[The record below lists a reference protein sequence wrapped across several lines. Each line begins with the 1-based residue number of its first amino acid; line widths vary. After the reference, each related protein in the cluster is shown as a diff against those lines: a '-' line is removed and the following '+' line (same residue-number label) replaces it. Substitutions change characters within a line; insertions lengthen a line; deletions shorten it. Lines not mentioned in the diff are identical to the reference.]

1 MKYRFY
7 MRLNI
12 PDGNSVK
19 VGNIH
24 EIQWDTRDLIKA
36 SSGWMIVNQ
45 EKAADASDLIPK
57 LHKGILELKN
67 SSEAYFK
74 YELNHGFGTIKNTL
88 AFYEDLLQDCKQYP
102 FAELCGTVAS

>member
-7 MRLNI
+7 MRLNTS
-12 PDGNSVK
+12 DGNWVK

-36 SSGWMIVNQ
+36 SSGWIIVNK
-45 EKAADASDLIPK
+45 EKAANASDLIPK

-67 SSEAYFK
+67 SPDTYFK
-74 YELNHGFGTIKNTL
+74 YELDHGLGTIKNTL

-102 FAELCGTVAS
+102 FAELCGTVEN